1 LAIVRNRQP
10 AQRKSR
16 KGCHGG
22 KDDMS
27 NRVKQFYWVLMFL
40 ILLAAGATGCSKT
53 GATTTVTAVTY
64 ISVINAAPY
73 GPSIDLY
80 LNDTLASPGGGI
92 PPGQFSTQYGSV
104 RPGNYD
110 VQFRADGTSTLL
122 YDIPASAFDT
132 NNFYTLITYNSAPG
146 GGSVKAIKIHDD
158 FSSVMGGNA
167 YYRFFNLSPD
177 APAVDLYFNG
187 YLTQPKRTSADNV
200 SNPTFNEFTSIPA
213 ALYNLQ
219 VMKAGTDTVLASAN
233 AISMG
238 NGDVYTIFLGGRYQS
253 SDSLGISILQA
264 SF

>member
-1 LAIVRNRQP
+1 
-10 AQRKSR
+10 
-16 KGCHGG
+16 
-22 KDDMS
+22 
-27 NRVKQFYWVLMFL
+27 MFL
-40 ILLAAGATGCSKT
+40 VLLASGAAGCAKT
-53 GATTTVTAVTY
+53 GVTTTVSAVTY

-80 LNDTLASPGGGI
+80 LNDTLASPSGGI
-92 PPGQFSTQYGSV
+92 PPGQFSTQYGNV

-110 VQFRADGTSTLL
+110 VQFKADGTSNLL

-146 GGSVKAIKIHDD
+146 GGSVQAIKIHDD
-158 FSSVMGGNA
+158 FSSIMGGNA

-187 YLTQPKRTSADNV
+187 YLTQPRRAPADNV
-200 SNPTFNEFTSIPA
+200 SNSSFNEFTSIPPA
-213 ALYNLQ
+213 IYNMQ

-233 AISMG
+233 SISLG
-238 NGDVYTIFLGGRYQS
+238 NGDVYTIFLGGRYHQS